1 MVKQNSKYIGLCI
14 ILYKIFLDFSYPRIS
29 ESWFY
34 YYNFN
39 LEFDLLNYLLTW
51 VITIGVILMV
61 KRVLSCEF
69 KASSIIFLILL
80 LVSYYPFLTMLTY
93 SAITLRTVIYNSIYF
108 FIIFFVNYVFVM
120 NPNSKKSSVKIKRG
134 FKIIAPLALIVCV
147 ASIAAISYIYTG
159 FRFSL
164 SLDSVYEW
172 RSENKASMG
181 VFARYLFGAAIACN
195 VTLISYYFVK
205 RKYIPCVLLGFIQIL
220 AFCVDGL
227 KGTLFMLVFSLLSF
241 FIPKKKS
248 VLKYIPIGAC
258 GICGVALLESFVLGS
273 RKLLDVI
280 LRRIMFLPAL
290 ITEYYVDF
298 FSINSPDFF
307 RQGMLRRIGFESIYE
322 REISYMIGAVYSI
335 DGINFNS
342 GLLSDAVSNL
352 GIVGVFV
359 MPVVFAIFLKIF
371 DRCAEGLDTKVIFTA
386 SIVVAW
392 FALSSTLTTMLFTH
406 GVFIL
411 MIFLR
416 LMPRENALK
425 LNDLGLMARTQI
437 RS

>member
-1 MVKQNSKYIGLCI
+1 
-14 ILYKIFLDFSYPRIS
+14 
-29 ESWFY
+29 
-34 YYNFN
+34 
-39 LEFDLLNYLLTW
+39 
-51 VITIGVILMV
+51 
-61 KRVLSCEF
+61 
-69 KASSIIFLILL
+69 
-80 LVSYYPFLTMLTY
+80 
-93 SAITLRTVIYNSIYF
+93 
-108 FIIFFVNYVFVM
+108 
-120 NPNSKKSSVKIKRG
+120 
-134 FKIIAPLALIVCV
+134 
-147 ASIAAISYIYTG
+147 
-159 FRFSL
+159 
-164 SLDSVYEW
+164 
-172 RSENKASMG
+172 
-181 VFARYLFGAAIACN
+181 
-195 VTLISYYFVK
+195 
-205 RKYIPCVLLGFIQIL
+205 
-220 AFCVDGL
+220 
-227 KGTLFMLVFSLLSF
+227 
-241 FIPKKKS
+241 
-248 VLKYIPIGAC
+248 
-258 GICGVALLESFVLGS
+258 
-273 RKLLDVI
+273 
-280 LRRIMFLPAL
+280 MFLPAL

-298 FSINSPDFF
+298 FSTNSPDFF
-307 RQGMLRRIGFESIYE
+307 RQGMLRRIGFESIYD

-425 LNDLGLMARTQI
+425 LNDLGLMAKTQI